1 MPTLRGGDG
10 GRRELNRRVRLFDAG
25 EWRCLIAE
33 TRPRRLTE
41 YRKPLVDESRSIN
54 RAEKLV
60 VKGEL
65 SHAAR
70 ELTSNEVAP
79 GTPQTYAELSNPL
92 LRPPAPFTPIPERA
106 LNKSVARDIKVEF
119 ELFVS
124 TLRQC
129 MRVFVFFLFF
139 SFFFVSWFRFF
150 SFFLFFFLFGFP
162 FFCVYLSFFFF
173 SLFCFRFFFFFLL
186 FYFFLFFPA
195 SRKLILP

>member
-1 MPTLRGGDG
+1 MHNRYLRDESGCAVHFTRAWKLFFLVPRMLLMPTLRGGDG

-25 EWRCLIAE
+25 EWTCLIAE
-33 TRPRRLTE
+33 TRSRVLTE
-41 YRKPLVDESRSIN
+41 YRKPLPDESRNIN

-60 VKGEL
+60 AKGEL

-119 ELFVS
+119 ELFVT
-124 TLRQC
+124 TLR
-129 MRVFVFFLFF
+129 
-139 SFFFVSWFRFF
+139 
-150 SFFLFFFLFGFP
+150 
-162 FFCVYLSFFFF
+162 
-173 SLFCFRFFFFFLL
+173 
-186 FYFFLFFPA
+186 
-195 SRKLILP
+195 